1 MRCLSEMFW
10 SEQVLSIIIDS
21 SNHLTCLTRSTFIM
35 TSDDLPILNSTNCSI
50 IDSQRYMG
58 VKGFMPNNCK
68 IGRLWFIFSHMSE
81 KMGLLWV
88 SVLGWYPM
96 ECGLKEVKTF
106 EIWEKKGESG
116 KKHFFK
122 VNERNEL
129 TWFWSI

>member
-58 VKGFMPNNCK
+58 VQGFMPNNCK
-68 IGRLWFIFSHMSE
+68 IGRLWFIFSSHVRKNGSSLSFSFGMIPYGMWIKGGKNIWDLGGKRGKVGKNIFSKWMREMS
-81 KMGLLWV
+81 
-88 SVLGWYPM
+88 
-96 ECGLKEVKTF
+96 
-106 EIWEKKGESG
+106 
-116 KKHFFK
+116 
-122 VNERNEL
+122 
-129 TWFWSI
+129 